1 MPTFKSSCVLFL
13 LIAHVIVSGTALG
26 DETDVTDSR
35 SILTSTLDWVNK
47 SNMTDDQ
54 KAKLRYPELFNEL
67 DSRSNKKIWKVFFK

>member
-13 LIAHVIVSGTALG
+13 LIAYFIVSGTALG
-26 DETDVTDSR
+26 NETNVTDSR

-54 KAKLRYPELFNEL
+54 KAKL
-67 DSRSNKKIWKVFFK
+67 SRHSCGAFIDPLIDDQAHS